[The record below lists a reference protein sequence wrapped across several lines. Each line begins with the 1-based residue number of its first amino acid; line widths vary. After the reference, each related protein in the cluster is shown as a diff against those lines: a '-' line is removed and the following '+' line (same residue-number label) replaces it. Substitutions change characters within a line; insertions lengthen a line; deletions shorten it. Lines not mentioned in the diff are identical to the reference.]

1 MAQAAGKS
9 KKIKNDNLLVKLIN
23 GRLLSSDFFARH
35 WKSVLLAIL
44 MVLIYITNRYQ
55 CLTRMEEI
63 RRLEQELEVV
73 ETERIRV
80 RSTYMSRIRESSMQE
95 MVDTMHLNLRIQDK
109 PPYKLRMKKEN
120 RSHILLRYALVIG
133 CILIFASFIVYKAF
147 DTTVISASRWN
158 EKAMKELSRVDTI
171 RPERGNIL
179 ASSGSLLA
187 PS

>member
-1 MAQAAGKS
+1 MAQAASKS
-9 KKIKNDNLLVKLIN
+9 KKIKDDNLLVKLIN

-35 WKSVLLAIL
+35 WKSVLLVIL

-109 PPYKLRMKKEN
+109 PPYKLSK
-120 RSHILLRYALVIG
+120 H
-133 CILIFASFIVYKAF
+133 
-147 DTTVISASRWN
+147 
-158 EKAMKELSRVDTI
+158 
-171 RPERGNIL
+171 
-179 ASSGSLLA
+179 
-187 PS
+187 

>member
-9 KKIKNDNLLVKLIN
+9 KKIKYDNLLVKLIN

-109 PPYKLRMKKEN
+109 PPYKLSK
-120 RSHILLRYALVIG
+120 H
-133 CILIFASFIVYKAF
+133 
-147 DTTVISASRWN
+147 
-158 EKAMKELSRVDTI
+158 
-171 RPERGNIL
+171 
-179 ASSGSLLA
+179 
-187 PS
+187 

>member
-109 PPYKLRMKKEN
+109 PPYKLSK
-120 RSHILLRYALVIG
+120 H
-133 CILIFASFIVYKAF
+133 
-147 DTTVISASRWN
+147 
-158 EKAMKELSRVDTI
+158 
-171 RPERGNIL
+171 
-179 ASSGSLLA
+179 
-187 PS
+187 